1 MTDMTM
7 HDDIEGGQ
15 NARGGDHGRLP
26 VRFEAQD
33 LVIDLRPGQLIEHI
47 LALIAANHG
56 LLVADLIIVRDG
68 EDEPADCAHP
78 VHHDRHHRRHH
89 VHHRNPVNVTVR
101 YQADEHHREF
111 RRQAPLERVLDWAIR
126 VFKIDPAM
134 AGEFELALA
143 GSTEELPLNEHV
155 GHLAGKHHCLELD
168 LVRGNIANGGTHA

>member
-1 MTDMTM
+1 MTDMTL
-7 HDDIEGGQ
+7 HDDTEGGQ
-15 NARGGDHGRLP
+15 NARGADDRRLP

-33 LVIDLRPGQLIEHI
+33 LLIDLRPGQLIEHI

-78 VHHDRHHRRHH
+78 VHHDQHHRRHH
-89 VHHRNPVNVTVR
+89 VHRRNPVDVTVR

-134 AGEFELALA
+134 AGEFELARA

-155 GHLAGKHHCLELD
+155 GHLAGKRDCLELD
-168 LVRGNIANGGTHA
+168 LVRGNIANGGTHG